1 MKPLNFKIVD
11 EAVAFVR
18 LHKRKNEG
26 EVPEWSKYQ
35 KLCEAHLR
43 DAFIPKPKMPP
54 EYYYA
59 YLREKGL
66 SDNEQGSAWV
76 WRAHQLPQLKKR
88 KAFGSFGKHPLMA
101 RCTVGAV
108 SYRGLFGT

>member
-11 EAVAFVR
+11 DAIVFLRAY
-18 LHKRKNEG
+18 KKKNDG

-35 KLCEAHLR
+35 KLCEDHLK
-43 DAFIPKPKMPP
+43 DAYIPKPKMPP

-66 SDNEQGSAWV
+66 SDDEARVRMGMEGTSSSAT
-76 WRAHQLPQLKKR
+76 QQKK
-88 KAFGSFGKHPLMA
+88 SFWK
-101 RCTVGAV
+101 
-108 SYRGLFGT
+108 FW

>member
-43 DAFIPKPKMPP
+43 DAFIAKPKMPP

-66 SDNEQGSAWV
+66 SDNEARVRMGMEGTSTSSTQE
-76 WRAHQLPQLKKR
+76 KK
-88 KAFGSFGKHPLMA
+88 SFWK
-101 RCTVGAV
+101 
-108 SYRGLFGT
+108 FW